1 MKHEVTTY
9 NTKRLLADALKQEM
23 KHKKFSKIS
32 VSEIIRICGV
42 NRKTFYY
49 HFQDI
54 YDLLKWM
61 FEEEAVQVVRG
72 FDLLNNY
79 EEAIR
84 FVMRYADEN
93 EYIISCAYDS
103 IGRDEMK
110 RFFYSDFIG
119 LVKNVIDVEAENIGA
134 NFEQDFIDYA
144 AEFYAEAL
152 AGMLI
157 KWVKEKDKTDREKAV
172 QYLSDIIG
180 IAIESMNTYKNRG

>member
-119 LVKNVIDVEAENIGA
+119 LVKNVIDVEAEKIGA
-134 NFEQDFIDYA
+134 DFEQDFIDYV